1 VNLRFYVRKQPVRLA
16 PDTWRRGVVFIR
28 ELVPKIAIA
37 VTARV
42 FYGEP
47 YVALPMRSEV
57 EDRDGIVRVKYEW
70 RRGNKW
76 EHLAMNAHG
85 EAQACAPGSHE
96 EFVTEHYW
104 GYTARSGRAVVGKR
118 RRSERTSEY
127 RVEHPRWKIWLADSF
142 ELKADVA
149 TLYGENFVEPLTA
162 KPVSAFI
169 AEGSYVEVQRRT
181 TEREPGL
188 EFTA

>member
-1 VNLRFYVRKQPVRLA
+1 
-16 PDTWRRGVVFIR
+16 
-28 ELVPKIAIA
+28 
-37 VTARV
+37 
-42 FYGEP
+42 
-47 YVALPMRSEV
+47 MRSEV

-85 EAQACAPGSHE
+85 EAQSCAPGSHE
-96 EFVTEHYW
+96 EFITEHYW
-104 GYTARSGRAVVGKR
+104 GYTARTGRAVAGER

-127 RVEHPRWKIWLADSF
+127 RVEHPRWKIWPADSF
-142 ELKADVA
+142 ELKADIA
-149 TLYGENFVEPLTA
+149 TLYGEKFVEPLKA

-169 AEGSYVEVQRRT
+169 ADGSYVEVQRRT